1 MSLETQTKRVIRGA
15 GTPGGVPGNGGV
27 PGAGG
32 PPRAAPAPR
41 APPCPASSQGIA
53 APAPGP
59 CLWRACDRD
68 GSSSSSGTLPR
79 QVGQEPRQV
88 GQEPKEPKMQ
98 TSFSTTLSSLSSAC
112 ACACLPQPAVC
123 VGEYAETLRERH
135 DSERNESG
143 FLPTS
148 AQHTHN
154 SDSNSKAPA
163 VQAAHMKSLSNSWTV
178 LKQLHLMAAFC
189 YAYTQLVSVMS
200 AA

>member
-1 MSLETQTKRVIRGA
+1 MAASEGYPLLQRVIRGDRNA
-15 GTPGGVPGNGGV
+15 RGRSWERGRSRG
-27 PGAGG
+27 GG
-32 PPRAAPAPR
+32 PAARRACPPRSAL
-41 APPCPASSQGIA
+41 PCVPPASSQGIA

-123 VGEYAETLRERH
+123 VGEYAET
-135 DSERNESG
+135 
-143 FLPTS
+143 T
-148 AQHTHN
+148 
-154 SDSNSKAPA
+154 
-163 VQAAHMKSLSNSWTV
+163 TV
-178 LKQLHLMAAFC
+178 KGTRVVSCLHLHNIPTTVTAIAKRQPFR
-189 YAYTQLVSVMS
+189 QLT
-200 AA
+200 